1 VRFIV
6 GLGNPGL
13 AYRGTRH
20 NVGFMVID
28 RLARKHGIPISRRRF
43 RARCGEGKIGREQ
56 VVLIRPQ
63 TYMNLSGLSV
73 KGFLDD
79 HESSLKDLIVIHD
92 DIDMDFGRIR
102 IRKRG
107 GHGGH
112 KGVQSIIQTTG
123 GTDFIR
129 LKVGVGRPGGVLD
142 VTEYV
147 LYPFKREE
155 RVQLGRILSGALEA
169 VEMILLEGVEGAIRC
184 FNAAVLRE
192 KKDK

>member
-1 VRFIV
+1 MHSVRISKNKQGKFLENLIKGAEDFLKIAQKPDFSNVELSYIRTENIV
-6 GLGNPGL
+6 N
-13 AYRGTRH
+13 
-20 NVGFMVID
+20 D
-28 RLARKHGIPISRRRF
+28 
-43 RARCGEGKIGREQ
+43 
-56 VVLIRPQ
+56 
-63 TYMNLSGLSV
+63 
-73 KGFLDD
+73 FLDD

-92 DIDMDFGRIR
+92 DIDMNFGRIR

-123 GTDFIR
+123 GKDFIR

-147 LYPFKREE
+147 LHPFEREE

-169 VEMILLEGVEGAIRC
+169 VEMILLEGVEGAMRC